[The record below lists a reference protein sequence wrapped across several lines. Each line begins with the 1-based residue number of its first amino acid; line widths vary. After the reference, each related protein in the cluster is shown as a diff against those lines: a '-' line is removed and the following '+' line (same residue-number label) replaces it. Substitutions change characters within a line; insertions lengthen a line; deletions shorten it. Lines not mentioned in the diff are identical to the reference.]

1 MALVEVD
8 KYSLTLDQDHP
19 EDITRSITPPTN
31 HEPTTDMKYR
41 LVHAVIPIKKGHK
54 ISITSIPKYPQ

>member
-19 EDITRSITPPTN
+19 EDITGSITPPTN

-41 LVHAVIPIKKGHK
+41 LVHAVIPIKKGH
-54 ISITSIPKYPQ
+54 